1 MWVYVAPS
9 QCGAA
14 VKPGRPCA
22 FLVRAEQCGLQ
33 RGQQWQDR
41 ALRVFTSGR
50 EEFCLVLM
58 PCHALLAGDTLFV
71 AGCGKFFEGT
81 PEEMYRALI
90 EILGS
95 LEPET
100 V

>member
-1 MWVYVAPS
+1 ML
-9 QCGAA
+9 C
-14 VKPGRPCA
+14 C
-22 FLVRAEQCGLQ
+22 
-33 RGQQWQDR
+33 
-41 ALRVFTSGR
+41 
-50 EEFCLVLM
+50 EEPCLVLM
-58 PCHALLAGDTLFV
+58 PCHPSPAGDTLFV